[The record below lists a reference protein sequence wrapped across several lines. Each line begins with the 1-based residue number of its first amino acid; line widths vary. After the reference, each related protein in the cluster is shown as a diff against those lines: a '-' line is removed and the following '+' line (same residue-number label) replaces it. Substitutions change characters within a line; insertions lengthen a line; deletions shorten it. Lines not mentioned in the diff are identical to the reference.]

1 MPRSV
6 VILSNVH
13 IWKFMHI
20 MNVVDVYFDTVI
32 FTSCRVL
39 QIHQNLMLFL
49 YFQIN
54 VNDPLPKT
62 VCLPCI
68 DRLEAHHELIEQF
81 TWATQRIAEAKAAK
95 NSQVSTVG
103 LFT

>member
-1 MPRSV
+1 MSS
-6 VILSNVH
+6 LLLAQWVH
-13 IWKFMHI
+13 RK
-20 MNVVDVYFDTVI
+20 
-32 FTSCRVL
+32 
-39 QIHQNLMLFL
+39 LMSFI

-95 NSQVSTVG
+95 NSQVSTIRQFVDI
-103 LFT
+103 LLIIC

>member
-1 MPRSV
+1 
-6 VILSNVH
+6 
-13 IWKFMHI
+13 
-20 MNVVDVYFDTVI
+20 
-32 FTSCRVL
+32 
-39 QIHQNLMLFL
+39 MLFL

-95 NSQVSTVG
+95 NSQVSTVEQFAEI
-103 LFT
+103 LMIIHWMSVFMPCMCKI

>member
-1 MPRSV
+1 
-6 VILSNVH
+6 
-13 IWKFMHI
+13 
-20 MNVVDVYFDTVI
+20 
-32 FTSCRVL
+32 
-39 QIHQNLMLFL
+39 
-49 YFQIN
+49 
-54 VNDPLPKT
+54 

-103 LFT
+103 RFAEFMLIVQ